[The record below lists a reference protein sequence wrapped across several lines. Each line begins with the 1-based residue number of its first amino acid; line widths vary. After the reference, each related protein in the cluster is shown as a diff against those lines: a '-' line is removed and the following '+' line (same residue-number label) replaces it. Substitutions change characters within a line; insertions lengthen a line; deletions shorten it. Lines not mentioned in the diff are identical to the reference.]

1 MIYHKMLGE
10 IGLSLEMMNQTL
22 LLLWV
27 SNFVYIIILV
37 DMDVED
43 KPKILVLGGTNFMGK
58 TLIKWFH

>member
-1 MIYHKMLGE
+1 MIYHRILEE